1 MAMGASLWL
10 FFFES
15 GVRCNR
21 PLPRYVRIMV
31 WTILFGTVFG
41 IIFGTV
47 LARRFTGL
55 RCTVVSGSSL
65 TTAFRV
71 VLGLAITVGVALI
84 AGMVWMYVEL
94 YRTAAFSELAGKRLT
109 LEILGGAILL
119 LYGFILYLV
128 FKQYQK
134 RDRYILI
141 RNARR
146 TDIEPVLLAQL
157 KAYGLTQIPRLRL
170 YYEQHWNLPGV
181 QVRTMALFS
190 ICLLEVSG
198 ENAALCA
205 EVQTKLL
212 TALEAYAEAAPAR
225 QPFQFSLRSALLTVL
240 LIGSAATLHW
250 HWEPWVRQYEF
261 RNDYDA
267 GSVALSADG
276 KTVATSSNLM
286 PSYLRT
292 VDTGAVL
299 LKLRPPAIF
308 HRMEFDPGS
317 RLLLTQGVDRTI
329 RVLDAH
335 SGAEQFVIKD
345 TKDGAGFSPDGTK
358 VLIWSNTR
366 GIAKIFNASTG
377 EQITEIGH
385 GRTWVRALFS
395 PDSKSVITAG
405 DDNIMH
411 VWRVRDAVRDRD
423 LEIKIDGL
431 PVLNFSPDGKLLLA
445 FTPSGTAYMW
455 EYATGKCVYTFS
467 QANLE
472 EAVFAPDSRYLLTR
486 SQRGWPVWIWDTTTG
501 NCIRTLTGDGDS
513 PTSIGWSPDSRQI
526 IVGSGSDVEIWDAV
540 SFART
545 SRIPQIGNGNITLAA
560 FCPDNRRVV
569 VGGSRLA
576 LWVPRRT
583 DGPYGVLALPELWT
597 TILLA
602 IGMLVSLWKDQR
614 KR

>member
-1 MAMGASLWL
+1 
-10 FFFES
+10 
-15 GVRCNR
+15 
-21 PLPRYVRIMV
+21 MV

-41 IIFGTV
+41 IVFGTV
-47 LARRFTGL
+47 LARRVTGL

-65 TTAFRV
+65 TNAFRV

-146 TDIEPVLLAQL
+146 TDLESVLLAQL
-157 KAYGLTQIPRLRL
+157 KAYGLTQIPRRQL
-170 YYEQHWNLPGV
+170 YYEQHWNVPGV
-181 QVRTMALFS
+181 RVRTMALFS

-205 EVQTKLL
+205 EVQSKLL

-250 HWEPWVRQYEF
+250 HWEPWVRH
-261 RNDYDA
+261 YDFYN
-267 GSVALSADG
+267 GSGTGCVDLSADG
-276 KTVATSSNLM
+276 RLVATTTMELM
-286 PSYLRT
+286 PGYIRD
-292 VDTGAVL
+292 VDTGATLARLNAPTVL
-299 LKLRPPAIF
+299 E
-308 HRMEFDPGS
+308 HREFDPQG
-317 RLLLTQGVDRTI
+317 RLLLLKGADGTL

-335 SGAEQFVIKD
+335 SGAEQFALKN
-345 TKDGAGFSPDGTK
+345 TRFSAGFSPDSSK
-358 VLIWSNTR
+358 FLACNSA
-366 GIAKIFNASTG
+366 GIVKIFSTG
-377 EQITEIGH
+377 SYEQIMEISH
-385 GRTWVRALFS
+385 GRSGVRALFS

-411 VWRVRDAVRDRD
+411 VWRVRDGVRDRD

-431 PVLNFSPDGKLLLA
+431 PVLHFSPDGKLLLA